1 MDLIMRG
8 VKDRK
13 FGKNKKALNKT
24 FHCYNLFLFIEEII
38 IHRTNISSQQEVG
51 QK

>member
-1 MDLIMRG
+1 MRG

-38 IHRTNISSQQEVG
+38 IQVNLQGSAFL
-51 QK
+51 